1 MKIVLKLGIRG
12 AGRNNSKINMFS
24 LYLLAENSYRQAN
37 KGSIYDSIIE
47 TIRFSRRCPNLSVA
61 EMAFSV
67 EAIT

>member
-1 MKIVLKLGIRG
+1 MKIQLKLGIRG
-12 AGRNNSKINMFS
+12 AGRNNSKINTFS
-24 LYLLAENSYRQAN
+24 LFLLAESNYRQAI
-37 KGSIYDSIIE
+37 KGSIYDFMIE